1 MTGTFRLWLYSL
13 TVFTLTQNDATNM
26 MAALVNWNILGP
38 FSIEWEEEGDVPSIF
53 ILFSVNVQCTGHLTP
68 LLQVFQASI

>member
-1 MTGTFRLWLYSL
+1 MSGTFRLWLYSL
-13 TVFTLTQNDATNM
+13 IIFTLTQNDATSM
-26 MAALVNWNILGP
+26 MAALVSLNILGP

-53 ILFSVNVQCTGHLTP
+53 IFFSVNVQCTGHLTP